1 MRNPAFWDG
10 EAFNRSPKDLCT
22 PGQSMSESREDNRP
36 EKWLGAG
43 VGALDCNSELGAAQ
57 QQALSWHM
65 GDRLCKAAQI
75 TKKPDAY

>member
-1 MRNPAFWDG
+1 
-10 EAFNRSPKDLCT
+10 
-22 PGQSMSESREDNRP
+22 MSESREDNRP